1 MADMEKKDY
10 RPLLTNLTPNDDL
23 TVEDIELI
31 FNLSDEDISRI
42 ALMRP
47 NIANNAYRGRTE
59 RERIVNHLI
68 GTLLPSRR
76 DDNHPTGLTDSEMT
90 LVDSYI
96 RGKNAGAIYE
106 LIVSKTTPS
115 EKRKSSITEDFKFID
130 KNGHYR
136 EKRIPSDKPL
146 GIVPEAIMTPIPADV
161 DENNKP
167 KGNKAVY
174 AYLTS
179 TRGLSRSMVNFLIDN
194 CFVYQGMHFFQA
206 DRKRIKKS
214 DKDVAAQIKK
224 LTKHNVMVIN
234 GFVDN
239 DDPNGVPVF
248 QSARETWDV
257 WDDYHTSDKFLKLC
271 EKRPDCMYEGFW
283 KKENGEFV
291 FHKKIKVEASRD
303 AEGKIIRDSNKQIIW
318 KEVHDENGNPV
329 YEIKKPLKEDN
340 INSDKEYTWRLPN
353 PKSDTLYI
361 FEAPLDCWSYIDM
374 LVQNKEY
381 YTPSGSIDTS
391 KLANF
396 LSIGGLNYTSI
407 RSFLYD
413 HPNINKIYL
422 CFDNDKSGKEA
433 ANKFAK
439 MISEQY
445 NIPQD
450 HVIPFTC
457 PAGYQKLDAH
467 YVGMRDENNNMVQVK
482 DYNELLRAWV
492 GADHTTKNMA
502 RIADDYAKDNKLG
515 KYGTQEYQISEKVKQ
530 SYTQAVQNHPGAK
543 QSFPNIPSVPEKRG
557 GIVTAALYRD
567 ETRTNMRTSVINSI
581 RDDGLTA
588 QEKYK
593 QLANRAKESSNSSA
607 PVAETPSEPDQSK
620 IINGDER

>member
-194 CFVYQGMHFFQA
+194 RFVYQGMHFFQA
-206 DRKRIKKS
+206 DRKRIKRS

-283 KKENGEFV
+283 KKENGEFI
-291 FHKKIKVEASRD
+291 FHKKVKVEALRD

-318 KEVHDENGNPV
+318 KEVHDEDGV
-329 YEIKKPLKEDN
+329 G
-340 INSDKEYTWRLPN
+340 
-353 PKSDTLYI
+353 
-361 FEAPLDCWSYIDM
+361 A
-374 LVQNKEY
+374 
-381 YTPSGSIDTS
+381 
-391 KLANF
+391 A
-396 LSIGGLNYTSI
+396 LS
-407 RSFLYD
+407 
-413 HPNINKIYL
+413 
-422 CFDNDKSGKEA
+422 EA
-433 ANKFAK
+433 AEVLASIIRTHFAQF
-439 MISEQY
+439 S
-445 NIPQD
+445 
-450 HVIPFTC
+450 
-457 PAGYQKLDAH
+457 GYTNSQLVYGAAS
-467 YVGMRDENNNMVQVK
+467 Q
-482 DYNELLRAWV
+482 ELYMFLNDNAV
-492 GADHTTKNMA
+492 NDPDSLFAVTK
-502 RIADDYAKDNKLG
+502 YLYG
-515 KYGTQEYQISEKVKQ
+515 KKAYYG
-530 SYTQAVQNHPGAK
+530 
-543 QSFPNIPSVPEKRG
+543 
-557 GIVTAALYRD
+557 
-567 ETRTNMRTSVINSI
+567 
-581 RDDGLTA
+581 
-588 QEKYK
+588 
-593 QLANRAKESSNSSA
+593 
-607 PVAETPSEPDQSK
+607 
-620 IINGDER
+620 